1 MDEVVEQVAFA
12 DAKCDDSQ
20 TPGSLDAM
28 SETDCNSTT
37 KESAIDEAKD
47 GAAQFARG
55 DEKKDQNSELG
66 TELPRVTC
74 AATSDASPGGDL
86 PACNI
91 DKTSEVVTMEASLSA
106 QAGTEASGKALAESS
121 HEATGPN
128 SCKNVQ
134 EESSLHSQEGAP
146 RNCTETDADSC
157 AEQKPSSSVNE
168 GSNGSSSECVA
179 KSAEMQ
185 DPTLRTSSDTCRPER
200 ETSVQLSKES
210 DPDVELATEPAKNEE
225 VRTQVSIT
233 DSEISGDASSK
244 GTSESSSAIAA
255 QLKETIL
262 TVNQRSEVASVD
274 VAKPSGGSQPK
285 DEPVTCSSPAVP
297 PNSSSV
303 EVAPSKPSTSTSCSD
318 VDSSERDQTL
328 DSTVNRKL
336 PSEEV
341 ESSDCGLTSEDG
353 VGVEDREGS
362 STVSTAGEAATGTD
376 LEGGH
381 EATADSLDSPGHIEV
396 GSDQEDFDE
405 ELELHPRLHRD
416 DLDDSGINDGT
427 RGLEDELEDGL
438 DEEEDDEDCL
448 KGERQ
453 QGDGEESV
461 DPSDLQD
468 KVLDFDEDKRN
479 PQYIPKKGAFYQ
491 HDDRMVGDED
501 SSEVPE
507 EKNEDDKGARRQKKL
522 WHDEGVWGHDM
533 YREEEQG
540 PKTSAELV
548 SIYGYDI
555 RTELMPPRARRRRR
569 YGRGPNKYQRNWED
583 EEAYTP
589 RSGSGRGG
597 GARGGRRTRGG
608 SHIGNPPFHD
618 EDFPDLHSKPSNSEN
633 TASVQQD
640 RAEVKPSA
648 RPAVF
653 KGSDS
658 TESSSSQQEE
668 WDHTVKGSG
677 MTHRGWGKRPS
688 QPPRR
693 VPDAL
698 PRQQDCEVKENAT
711 LGHRVNRPAP
721 RSPVKAVE
729 APQISLSTGR
739 SRAMR
744 HLLTEHERSKRDYEA
759 LEKFAAKGELQD
771 GDKADLKRST
781 AAAVTQRGG
790 PVGSTESAAK
800 PRRYS
805 SLRQRPLAEAAP
817 YTETAVVAPQLP
829 NTQAPLPTPNQPQPA
844 ILTAAHFQAP
854 YTPYPDGYMLPPP
867 GQPPAVMPT
876 PNQPPPVMAAP
887 SPLTS
892 SFLPPPTGIVSFPPQ
907 YPPPYTFPAQ
917 YAAPAPAAAPP
928 TTQAQKPPY
937 YHGDIIY
944 YNTQSQQHKQR
955 PTPPRRPKAAIPIV
969 PPPDS
974 QGTVQAAAERDSFH
988 ESVVFR
994 PEEGKEASASQPSA
1008 VKMLQRVTAEHY
1020 NKEASLASDHLELV
1034 MRDGNWPNIKQAH
1047 FDNDVS
1053 AAEYLRAS
1061 FFASRFQKPTP
1072 CSQENMLKAEPLRA
1086 SVYDCEKANVN
1097 TNGWTQSKCP
1107 ACHQPLPYMP
1117 WCS

>member
-1 MDEVVEQVAFA
+1 MDEGVEQVAFA

-20 TPGSLDAM
+20 TSGSLDAM

-37 KESAIDEAKD
+37 KGSAIHEAKD
-47 GAAQFARG
+47 SAAQFARG
-55 DEKKDQNSELG
+55 DEMKDQTSELG
-66 TELPRVTC
+66 TELPPVTC
-74 AATSDASPGGDL
+74 AATSDMSPGGDL

-91 DKTSEVVTMEASLSA
+91 DKTSEVVTTETTLSA
-106 QAGTEASGKALAESS
+106 QAGTEAAGKAVAESS
-121 HEATGPN
+121 HKATGSD

-134 EESSLHSQEGAP
+134 EEPTLSSQEGAP
-146 RNCTETDADSC
+146 RGCTETDADSC

-168 GSNGSSSECVA
+168 GSNDSSSECVA

-185 DPTLRTSSDTCRPER
+185 DPTLRTSSDTCHPER
-200 ETSVQLSKES
+200 ETSVELSKES
-210 DPDVELATEPAKNEE
+210 NLDVELAKNEE
-225 VRTQVSIT
+225 IHTQVPIT
-233 DSEISGDASSK
+233 DSAISGDASSK
-244 GTSESSSAIAA
+244 GTCEPRSAIAA
-255 QLKETIL
+255 QLKETNL
-262 TVNQRSEVASVD
+262 TVNQRGEVASAD
-274 VAKPSGGSQPK
+274 VAKPSGCSQPK
-285 DEPVTCSSPAVP
+285 DEPVSCSSPAVP
-297 PNSSSV
+297 PNSFDV
-303 EVAPSKPSTSTSCSD
+303 EVALSKPSTSTSCSD

-336 PSEEV
+336 PSVEV
-341 ESSDCGLTSEDG
+341 ESSDCGLASEDG
-353 VGVEDREGS
+353 VGVEDGEVP
-362 STVSTAGEAATGTD
+362 STVPTAGEVATGTD

-381 EATADSLDSPGHIEV
+381 EATADSLDSPGRIEV

-405 ELELHPRLHRD
+405 ELELHPRLHRG
-416 DLDDSGINDGT
+416 DLDDDNGINDGT

-507 EKNEDDKGARRQKKL
+507 EKNEDDKGSRRQKKL

-548 SIYGYDI
+548 STYGYDI

-618 EDFPDLHSKPSNSEN
+618 EDFPDLHSKPSNSDN
-633 TASVQQD
+633 TATVQQD

-648 RPAVF
+648 RPAGF

-658 TESSSSQQEE
+658 TGSSSSQQEE

-688 QPPRR
+688 QPSRR
-693 VPDAL
+693 VPDVL
-698 PRQQDCEVKENAT
+698 PRQQDCEVKENASS
-711 LGHRVNRPAP
+711 GHRVSRPAP

-729 APQISLSTGR
+729 APQISPSSSR

-781 AAAVTQRGG
+781 AATVTPRGG

-917 YAAPAPAAAPP
+917 YAAPAPAAAPA
-928 TTQAQKPPY
+928 TQTQAQKPPY

-944 YNTQSQQHKQR
+944 YNTQSQQQHKQR

-974 QGTVQAAAERDSFH
+974 QGTAQESAPEPDGVASHQNKSDEDLDDNVAGTEPALREGPTAQQA
-988 ESVVFR
+988 V
-994 PEEGKEASASQPSA
+994 GG
-1008 VKMLQRVTAEHY
+1008 L
-1020 NKEASLASDHLELV
+1020 
-1034 MRDGNWPNIKQAH
+1034 
-1047 FDNDVS
+1047 
-1053 AAEYLRAS
+1053 
-1061 FFASRFQKPTP
+1061 
-1072 CSQENMLKAEPLRA
+1072 
-1086 SVYDCEKANVN
+1086 
-1097 TNGWTQSKCP
+1097 
-1107 ACHQPLPYMP
+1107 
-1117 WCS
+1117 